1 MAQWNVVSGSN
12 VQWGIMG
19 TGTPSDLEF
28 QELAM
33 RSGLAGYI
41 KCATV

>member
-12 VQWGIMG
+12 VQWEITR
-19 TGTPSDLEF
+19 TGTPNDLEF

-33 RSGLAGYI
+33 RSGLAGCI